1 MSAFYLMVPVS
12 VLLAAGFLI
21 LFLKLNDWGHF
32 DDTTSPSVRMLDDKT
47 LSDQG
52 SKQNAA
58 PTSKTGSS
66 APHDETTKNQ

>member
-47 LSDQG
+47 LADQE
-52 SKQNAA
+52 SKQDAA
-58 PTSKTGSS
+58 PASDRAFT
-66 APHDETTKNQ
+66 APHAENTKNQ

>member
-47 LSDQG
+47 FIDLG

-58 PTSKTGSS
+58 PTSKTGYS
-66 APHDETTKNQ
+66 APHDENTKNQ